1 MITETLA
8 VGVAALVAGLGLAAV
23 LSRGRTLRMQ
33 LIGLAALGVS
43 VPLLAVMLSGV
54 LMFSGRDLRVLGWAS
69 VAASAAF
76 AGAWLLSRRIRQQ
89 ITRLRAAPAAVA
101 GGDLSARAPR
111 GGAAELDELAAG
123 FNAMADRLEELFDA
137 RRRLVAWAGHDL
149 RSPVASLRLMIEAVE
164 DGLAE
169 PREFVTRMRGE
180 VDALGAMIDDLFEL
194 ARLDAGDL
202 RLDVRVEPAAALV
215 ERALERARVLAG
227 AKGVQVSA
235 AVAPGTASVCCAP
248 EKVDRVLDNLLANAV
263 RHTPSHGRVTLGVEP
278 CGDEVQLTVEDSG
291 EGLSN
296 ETLTRMFDHFWRGD
310 ASRRR
315 DGAGAGLGL
324 AIARGLVEAQG
335 GRIWA
340 ENRRPSGARVVFTL
354 PAGAVS
360 GTPGGNQDEPAG
372 APLLG

>member
-1 MITETLA
+1 MFETFASIEQHLVSTGEKLTIALAGASDEVALRAIVRAHRLGIADAILLGNAAETAKALEA
-8 VGVAALVAGLGLAAV
+8 VGG
-23 LSRGRTLRMQ
+23 S
-33 LIGLAALGVS
+33 
-43 VPLLAVMLSGV
+43 
-54 LMFSGRDLRVLGWAS
+54 AS
-69 VAASAAF
+69 HF
-76 AGAWLLSRRIRQQ
+76 TI
-89 ITRLRAAPAAVA
+89 IDEPNE
-101 GGDLSARAPR
+101 
-111 GGAAELDELAAG
+111 GGAAGAA
-123 FNAMADRLEELFDA
+123 
-137 RRRLVAWAGHDL
+137 
-149 RSPVASLRLMIEAVE
+149 IEAVE

-360 GTPGGNQDEPAG
+360 GTPGGNHDEPAG